1 MTTMRK
7 FFMYCGLMLMVIQLP
22 AQTAPGLTLEQCYD
36 LARKNYPLIRQK
48 ELLVRSLE
56 YTIANANTAYLPQV
70 SIYGQATYQSDVTR
84 IPGPSPFEP
93 LSKDQY
99 KVYAELTQ
107 TIYDGGTTKGQTSVQ
122 QANTLVEQQKAEVEL
137 YKVKDRINQLFFGIL
152 LTEAQLNQITLLHDD
167 LANSLMK
174 MESAIKNGTA
184 FRTNADILQAEIF
197 KADQRTIEM
206 KAARKGYLEMLSQFI
221 NMPLAEDTK
230 LEKPVLLSVETNEV
244 KRPELQ
250 LFKFQQ
256 ELLQAQYQATQTR
269 NMPRLGFFVQG
280 GYGRP
285 GLNVLKNQFD
295 TYYLGGLRL
304 SWALSG
310 FYNSRRDRELLDV
323 NHQLVGTQTDLFL
336 FNTNLALRQ
345 QNQEVTKLRDLIVVD
360 SKIIDLR
367 TRIKTTAKAQHENG
381 VISTNDLLREINAED
396 TARQNLLL
404 HEIQLMLA
412 QYNYQSTTGN

>member
-1 MTTMRK
+1 MRK
-7 FFMYCGLMLMVIQLP
+7 FLTYCGMMLMVYQLA
-22 AQTAPGLTLEQCYD
+22 AQTTPGLTLEQCYD

-48 ELLVRSLE
+48 ELLVRSME
-56 YTIANANTAYLPQV
+56 YTIANANSAYLPQV
-70 SIYGQATYQSDVTR
+70 TIYGQATYQSDVTR

-99 KVYAELTQ
+99 KIYAELTQ
-107 TIYDGGTTKGQTSVQ
+107 TIYDGGATKGQTSVQ
-122 QANTLVEQQKAEVEL
+122 QANTLVEQQKTEVEL

-152 LTEAQLNQITLLHDD
+152 LTGAQLNQIRLLRDD
-167 LANSLMK
+167 LTNSLQK
-174 MESAIKNGTA
+174 MESAIRNGTA

-206 KAARKGYLEMLSQFI
+206 KAARKGYLDMLSQFI
-221 NMPLAEDTK
+221 NVQLPEDSK
-230 LEKPVLLSVETNEV
+230 LEKPVILSIDRAEV

-250 LFKFQQ
+250 LFEFQRG
-256 ELLQAQYQATQTR
+256 LLQAQYQANQTR
-269 NMPRLGFFVQG
+269 NVPRLGFFVQG

-304 SWALSG
+304 SWSLSG
-310 FYNSRRDRELLDV
+310 FYNTHRDRELLDV
-323 NHQLVGTQTDLFL
+323 NNQLVNTQSDLFL
-336 FNTNLALRQ
+336 FNTSLSLRQ
-345 QNQEVTKLRDLIVVD
+345 QSQEVTKLRDLIEVD

>member
-1 MTTMRK
+1 MRK

-48 ELLVRSLE
+48 ELLVRSME

-122 QANTLVEQQKAEVEL
+122 QANTLVEQQKTEVEL

-152 LTEAQLNQITLLHDD
+152 LTEAQLNQIALLHDD
-167 LANSLMK
+167 LTNSLMK

-230 LEKPVLLSVETNEV
+230 LERPVLLSAETNEV

-256 ELLQAQYQATQTR
+256 ELLQTQYQANQTR

>member
-1 MTTMRK
+1 MRK

-48 ELLVRSLE
+48 ELLVRSME

-122 QANTLVEQQKAEVEL
+122 QANTLVEQQKTEVEL

-152 LTEAQLNQITLLHDD
+152 LTEAQLNQIALLHDD
-167 LANSLMK
+167 LTNSLMK

-230 LEKPVLLSVETNEV
+230 LERPVLLSAETNEV

-256 ELLQAQYQATQTR
+256 ELLQTQYQANQTR

-367 TRIKTTAKAQHENG
+367 ARIKTTAKAQHENG

-412 QYNYQSTTGN
+412 QFNYQSTTGN

>member
-1 MTTMRK
+1 MRK

-48 ELLVRSLE
+48 ELLVRSME

-122 QANTLVEQQKAEVEL
+122 QANTLVEQQKTEVEL

-152 LTEAQLNQITLLHDD
+152 LTEAQLNQIALLHDD
-167 LANSLMK
+167 LTNSLMK

-197 KADQRTIEM
+197 KGDQRTIEM

-230 LEKPVLLSVETNEV
+230 LERPVLLSAETNEV

-256 ELLQAQYQATQTR
+256 ELLQTQYQANQTR

-367 TRIKTTAKAQHENG
+367 ARIKTTAKAQHENG

>member
-1 MTTMRK
+1 MRK
-7 FFMYCGLMLMVIQLP
+7 FLTYCGMMLMVYQLA
-22 AQTAPGLTLEQCYD
+22 AQTTPGLTLEQCYD

-48 ELLVRSLE
+48 ELLVRSME
-56 YTIANANTAYLPQV
+56 YTIANANSAYLPQV
-70 SIYGQATYQSDVTR
+70 TIYGQATYQSDVTR

-99 KVYAELTQ
+99 KIYAELTQ
-107 TIYDGGTTKGQTSVQ
+107 TIYDGGATKGQTSVQ
-122 QANTLVEQQKAEVEL
+122 QANTLVEQQKTEVEL

-152 LTEAQLNQITLLHDD
+152 LTEAQLNQIRLLHDD
-167 LANSLMK
+167 LTNSLQK
-174 MESAIKNGTA
+174 MESAIRNGTA

-206 KAARKGYLEMLSQFI
+206 KAARKGYLDMLSQFI
-221 NMPLAEDTK
+221 NVQLPEDSK
-230 LEKPVLLSVETNEV
+230 LEKPVILSIDRAEV

-250 LFKFQQ
+250 LFEFQRG
-256 ELLQAQYQATQTR
+256 LLQAQYQANQTR
-269 NMPRLGFFVQG
+269 NVPRLGFFVQG

-304 SWALSG
+304 SWSLSG
-310 FYNSRRDRELLDV
+310 FYNTHRDRELLDV
-323 NHQLVGTQTDLFL
+323 NNQLVNTQSDLFL
-336 FNTNLALRQ
+336 FNTSLSLRQ
-345 QNQEVTKLRDLIVVD
+345 QSQEVTKLRDLIEVD

-367 TRIKTTAKAQHENG
+367 TRIKTTAKAQYENG

>member
-1 MTTMRK
+1 MRK

-122 QANTLVEQQKAEVEL
+122 QANTLVEQQKTEVEL

-230 LEKPVLLSVETNEV
+230 LEKPVLLSAETNEV

>member
-1 MTTMRK
+1 
-7 FFMYCGLMLMVIQLP
+7 MYCGLMLMVIQLP

-48 ELLVRSLE
+48 ELLVRSME

-122 QANTLVEQQKAEVEL
+122 QANTLVEQQKTEVEL

-152 LTEAQLNQITLLHDD
+152 LTEAQLNQIALLHDD
-167 LANSLMK
+167 LTNSLMK

-230 LEKPVLLSVETNEV
+230 LERPVLLSAETNEV

-256 ELLQAQYQATQTR
+256 ELLQTQYQANQTR

-367 TRIKTTAKAQHENG
+367 ARIKTTAKAQHENG

-412 QYNYQSTTGN
+412 QFNYQSTTGN

>member
-1 MTTMRK
+1 MRK
-7 FFMYCGLMLMVIQLP
+7 YLLYCGLMLMVIQLP

-48 ELLVRSLE
+48 ELLVRSME

-70 SIYGQATYQSDVTR
+70 TIYGQATYQSDVTR

-107 TIYDGGTTKGQTSVQ
+107 TIYDGGTTKGQTTVQ
-122 QANTLVEQQKAEVEL
+122 QANTLVEQQKTEVEL

-152 LTEAQLNQITLLHDD
+152 LTEAQLNQIALLHDD
-167 LANSLMK
+167 LTNSLVK

-184 FRTNADILQAEIF
+184 FKTNADILQAEIF

-221 NMPLAEDTK
+221 NIPLAEETK
-230 LEKPVLLSVETNEV
+230 LEKPVVLSAETSEV

-256 ELLQAQYQATQTR
+256 ELLQAQYQANQTR

-323 NHQLVGTQTDLFL
+323 NNQLVGTQTDLFL
-336 FNTNLALRQ
+336 FNTNLSLRQ

>member
-1 MTTMRK
+1 
-7 FFMYCGLMLMVIQLP
+7 MLYSKPDVYTSWL
-22 AQTAPGLTLEQCYD
+22 G
-36 LARKNYPLIRQK
+36 YPLQF
-48 ELLVRSLE
+48 
-56 YTIANANTAYLPQV
+56 IAE
-70 SIYGQATYQSDVTR
+70 G
-84 IPGPSPFEP
+84 PG
-93 LSKDQY
+93 
-99 KVYAELTQ
+99 
-107 TIYDGGTTKGQTSVQ
+107 G
-122 QANTLVEQQKAEVEL
+122 
-137 YKVKDRINQLFFGIL
+137 QLFML
-152 LTEAQLNQITLLHDD
+152 LTEAQLNQIALLHDD
-167 LANSLMK
+167 LTNSLMK

-230 LEKPVLLSVETNEV
+230 LERPVLLSAETNEV

-256 ELLQAQYQATQTR
+256 ELLQTQYQANQTR

-367 TRIKTTAKAQHENG
+367 ARIKTTAKAQHENG

-412 QYNYQSTTGN
+412 QFNYQSTTGN

>member
-1 MTTMRK
+1 MRK

-48 ELLVRSLE
+48 ELLVRSME

-122 QANTLVEQQKAEVEL
+122 QANTLVEQQKTEVEL
-137 YKVKDRINQLFFGIL
+137 YKVKDRINQLFFVIL
-152 LTEAQLNQITLLHDD
+152 LTEAQLNQIALLHDD
-167 LANSLMK
+167 LTNSLMK

-230 LEKPVLLSVETNEV
+230 LERPVLLSAETNEV

-250 LFKFQQ
+250 LFKFHQ
-256 ELLQAQYQATQTR
+256 ELLQTQYQANQTR

>member
-1 MTTMRK
+1 MRK
-7 FFMYCGLMLMVIQLP
+7 FLTYCGMMLMVYQLA
-22 AQTAPGLTLEQCYD
+22 AQTTPGLTLEQCYD

-48 ELLVRSLE
+48 ELLVRSME
-56 YTIANANTAYLPQV
+56 YTIANANSAYLPQV
-70 SIYGQATYQSDVTR
+70 TIYGQATYQSDVTR

-99 KVYAELTQ
+99 KIYAELTQ
-107 TIYDGGTTKGQTSVQ
+107 TIYDGGATKGQTSVQ
-122 QANTLVEQQKAEVEL
+122 QANTLVEQQKTEVEL

-152 LTEAQLNQITLLHDD
+152 LTGAQLNQIRLLHDD
-167 LANSLMK
+167 LTNSLQK
-174 MESAIKNGTA
+174 MESAIRNGTA

-206 KAARKGYLEMLSQFI
+206 KAARKGYLDMLSQFI
-221 NMPLAEDTK
+221 NVQLPEDSK
-230 LEKPVLLSVETNEV
+230 LEKPVILSIDRAEV

-250 LFKFQQ
+250 LFEFQRG
-256 ELLQAQYQATQTR
+256 LLQAQYQANQTR
-269 NMPRLGFFVQG
+269 NVPRLGFFVQG

-304 SWALSG
+304 SWSLSG
-310 FYNSRRDRELLDV
+310 FYNTHRDRELLDV
-323 NHQLVGTQTDLFL
+323 NNQLVNTQSDLFL
-336 FNTNLALRQ
+336 FNTSLSLRQ
-345 QNQEVTKLRDLIVVD
+345 QSQEVTKLRDLIEVD

>member
-1 MTTMRK
+1 MRK

-48 ELLVRSLE
+48 ELLVRSME

-122 QANTLVEQQKAEVEL
+122 QANTLVEQQKTEVEL

-152 LTEAQLNQITLLHDD
+152 LTEAQLNQIALLHDD
-167 LANSLMK
+167 LTNSLMK

-230 LEKPVLLSVETNEV
+230 LERPVLLSAETNEV

-256 ELLQAQYQATQTR
+256 ELLQTQYQANQTR

-367 TRIKTTAKAQHENG
+367 ARIKT
-381 VISTNDLLREINAED
+381 
-396 TARQNLLL
+396 
-404 HEIQLMLA
+404 
-412 QYNYQSTTGN
+412 